1 MLFAMVASVF
11 LPLFSRQALLA
22 GTPLPTDAPS
32 PTAPPAVD
40 INTISFDQVYLHPSG
55 LFTVAEPS
63 GWSQVQTSSNS
74 ASAQVNFSNNTAL
87 SVVEAYIQVPSTL
100 PKTTQELQ
108 DFFKQSDLEAS
119 WSNYTTRSEA
129 ARRLD
134 GDKVI
139 IDFNLTLGTQP
150 LIARH
155 EAWTDGQWIYVVRV
169 VTPANA
175 PDMLKAMLDKEIPT
189 LKPNKQFAGTPID
202 WNAYFD
208 PKDRHIIRYPK
219 AWTLADSAPGLPAS
233 ITSDNLTLR
242 VSAQDGAVKD
252 DAAAQAWVQSAQA
265 GATILSATAV
275 QRQEGSGFAVAYT
288 FKNADGDSQSG
299 LAVLLNGANN
309 RLHVANLRL
318 NAANVDL
325 NGDAGKTQFAD
336 AVQSMGTFSLMPTL
350 TLPLPPT
357 ATPIPTVPPTATVE
371 VTNEVTAEVT
381 VQAAP
386 TGTPTPAATAT
397 PKPSDTPAPT
407 ATPKP
412 SDTPTSQTTP
422 ESTP

>member
-1 MLFAMVASVF
+1 
-11 LPLFSRQALLA
+11 
-22 GTPLPTDAPS
+22 
-32 PTAPPAVD
+32 
-40 INTISFDQVYLHPSG
+40 
-55 LFTVAEPS
+55 
-63 GWSQVQTSSNS
+63 
-74 ASAQVNFSNNTAL
+74 
-87 SVVEAYIQVPSTL
+87 
-100 PKTTQELQ
+100 
-108 DFFKQSDLEAS
+108 
-119 WSNYTTRSEA
+119 
-129 ARRLD
+129 
-134 GDKVI
+134 
-139 IDFNLTLGTQP
+139 
-150 LIARH
+150 
-155 EAWTDGQWIYVVRV
+155 
-169 VTPANA
+169 
-175 PDMLKAMLDKEIPT
+175 
-189 LKPNKQFAGTPID
+189 
-202 WNAYFD
+202 
-208 PKDRHIIRYPK
+208 
-219 AWTLADSAPGLPAS
+219 
-233 ITSDNLTLR
+233 